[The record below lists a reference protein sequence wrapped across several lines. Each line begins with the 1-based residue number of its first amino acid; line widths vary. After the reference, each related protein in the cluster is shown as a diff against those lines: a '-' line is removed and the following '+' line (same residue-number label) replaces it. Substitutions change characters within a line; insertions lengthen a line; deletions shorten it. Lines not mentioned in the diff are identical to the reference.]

1 MSEGQFNHLVYRIIC
16 YQNENQGNSHG
27 KCCKC
32 IIACDAGIPQNRT
45 NQVAVLEHD
54 SACLPFTDGLPARD
68 LPPAAAEEVAA
79 LVFVIFGNLTR
90 LTLAASAARRASVC
104 FFCCSCFYA
113 WKKVILCYYKSG
125 RIIGSVGVISI
136 QTKSRHLKAQHQR
149 FNKSES

>member
-1 MSEGQFNHLVYRIIC
+1 MVFRRKFGNLPDDRKGPPRLLFKIILYMNEDQFNHLVYRIIC

-54 SACLPFTDGLPARD
+54 TACLPFTDGLPARD

-113 WKKVILCYYKSG
+113 
-125 RIIGSVGVISI
+125 
-136 QTKSRHLKAQHQR
+136 
-149 FNKSES
+149 